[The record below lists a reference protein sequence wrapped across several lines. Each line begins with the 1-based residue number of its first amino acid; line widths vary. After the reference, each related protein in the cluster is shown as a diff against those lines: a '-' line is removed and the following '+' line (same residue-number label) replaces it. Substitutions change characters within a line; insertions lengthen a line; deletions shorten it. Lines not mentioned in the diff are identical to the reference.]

1 MTITEI
7 ITIAVSAAL
16 SVLVGGLLRHVSRGF
31 RSIREDFQ
39 TLKEAQR
46 DSLRYQTVQAHDTF
60 VTAGVP
66 MALCFAAGAD
76 LFAVLGLDFG
86 QWWIGTALTGLFA
99 SRDANFVS
107 DLVKRLRGMGQA
119 E

>member
-1 MTITEI
+1 MTITEV

-46 DSLRYQTVQAHDTF
+46 DSLRYQIVQAHDTF
-60 VTAGVP
+60 VTAGCIGKYSLDCIEDMYESYHRLGGNGFITGI
-66 MALCFAAGAD
+66 MAE
-76 LFAVLGLDFG
+76 
-86 QWWIGTALTGLFA
+86 IRALPI
-99 SRDANFVS
+99 
-107 DLVKRLRGMGQA
+107 K
-119 E
+119 